1 MSSSAPSS
9 SLSRVQ
15 RVALPVAG
23 VSVFLGLWWLRTR
36 GASLNEVPGP
46 AATARGLFDL
56 LRSGMLAKNV
66 VASIFR
72 VSYGF
77 SLAALLGVPL
87 GVIVGRYARAHALL
101 NPVIQALR
109 PISPIAWLPLATL
122 WFGSGDL
129 AAVFLIFLS
138 SFFPIVVATASAV
151 RGIEARY
158 LRAAENFAVRG
169 VDLAVRVILP
179 AAMPQIVT
187 GLRVALGVAWVV
199 VVAAEMLGV
208 NSGLGYQVNDA
219 RNNLR
224 FDLVTAA
231 MVVIGVIGYLL
242 DTALREAERRLLAR
256 RGMGGGAR

>member
-1 MSSSAPSS
+1 MSRK
-9 SLSRVQ
+9 LSRAEQ
-15 RVALPVAG
+15 LALPALG
-23 VSVFLGLWWLRTR
+23 VGAFLSLWWLRTR
-36 GASLNEVPGP
+36 GASINEVPGP
-46 AATARGLFDL
+46 VATARGLADL
-56 LRSGMLAKNV
+56 LRSGVLAKNV
-66 VASIFR
+66 VASLFR
-72 VSYGF
+72 VAFGF

-87 GVIVGRYARAHALL
+87 GIIVGWYARAHATL

-109 PISPIAWLPLATL
+109 PISPIAWLPIATL

-138 SFFPIVVATASAV
+138 SFFPIVVSTASAV
-151 RGIEARY
+151 RSIEGRY
-158 LRAAENFAVRG
+158 LRAAENFAVHG
-169 VDLAVRVILP
+169 VDLAARVILP

-187 GLRVALGVAWVV
+187 GLRVALGIAWVV

-242 DTALREAERRLLAR
+242 DLGLRSAEQRLLAQ
-256 RGMGGGAR
+256 RGATGNAR